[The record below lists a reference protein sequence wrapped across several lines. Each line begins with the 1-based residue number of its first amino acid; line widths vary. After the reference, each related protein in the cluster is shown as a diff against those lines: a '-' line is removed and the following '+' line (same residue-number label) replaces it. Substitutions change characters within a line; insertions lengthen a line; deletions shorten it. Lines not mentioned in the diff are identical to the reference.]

1 MSAAE
6 KMCHRPLAVV
16 LQFENE
22 ETTARLSDR
31 VRISDAGCSVVATA
45 DLLLNEIVCTGYFRR
60 VAGAVED
67 HGYAVAGQQGD
78 TYEPAFRALRLP
90 AAPVPILLHI
100 CNQNGEDDSA
110 GVAMLQWL
118 SSTGAY
124 VVDPAE
130 DAEGIAVCAVV
141 TVSAVVVG
149 TEITVCYGPNF

>member
-1 MSAAE
+1 MSDPE
-6 KMCHRPLAVV
+6 KMCHRPPAVV
-16 LQFENE
+16 LQFQDA
-22 ETTARLSDR
+22 ETTANPTDR
-31 VRISDAGCSVVATA
+31 VKISAAGCSVVATA

-60 VAGAVED
+60 VVGAVED
-67 HGYAVAGQQGD
+67 HGYAVAGKQGD
-78 TYEPAFRALRLP
+78 TYEPAYRALRLP

-118 SSTGAY
+118 SPAGAN
-124 VVDPAE
+124 VADPVE

-141 TVSAVVVG
+141 MVSAVVAG